1 MGSKRRNLSLI
12 YLFCFFRMF
21 LIFIPVLVPFFQ
33 DKNLSMKDIF
43 LLQAVFG
50 LVVAI
55 FEVPSGYLCD
65 FFGRK
70 KTLMLGTFLSGLSFT
85 WLYFSESFLDFL
97 IFESLVG
104 MGMSFISGADF
115 SLLYDSFPNTKQ
127 AATLQAKAV
136 AQIYFSLGVAESIA
150 SIIGGLLV
158 LISFKAVLAAQ
169 LIAGWIPFFITF
181 FLIEPERKKPEKNH
195 GENMKQ
201 ILFEI
206 FKKDKQTTL
215 IFFNQVGWGLSSFI
229 AVWIFQKYWLEENIP
244 LYAFGIL
251 WALYNL
257 TVAIMGKRVLDIQKR
272 LGRSNFLN
280 LMGIL
285 PILGYLGLY
294 FLSGWAGVVIGLCF
308 QVSRAF
314 NQVFLKDQ
322 LNKKFDSQFRA
333 TLNSMTSLF
342 FRGGFFIIG
351 PAVGYSIDSFGMN
364 RTFLILAAVFSA
376 AWIFLLQPLRR
387 TFNMN
392 I

>member
-1 MGSKRRNLSLI
+1 
-12 YLFCFFRMF
+12 MF